1 MEALRAP
8 SLLIAAVLYLAGLV
22 IIGVW
27 ASRRTRTG
35 QDFFAAGRRIGPITL
50 ALAAMAATLSGFTF
64 IGGPGL
70 LYSRGFGA
78 LMIFVPVSIT
88 ATLAAGIVGTR
99 LRLFGE
105 ARGLVTIPEA
115 IGARYR
121 SPAAQGLAAVSI
133 LIAVVGYLATNLL
146 ALGLVTDALFGT
158 GRTTGIW
165 IGAIA
170 VLAYSIGGGILA
182 GVYADVY
189 QGIIMAGASLL
200 VFGLALQTG
209 GGLGEISR
217 TILAS
222 DPAFLGPWGSLGP
235 LAALSLFFVF
245 SLGVLGRP
253 HVLHK
258 FYMVRDPLQI
268 RWFPLANTLAMVIT
282 LLLLFGV
289 GLAIKAMV
297 IRGEVPPLASP
308 DDATPTV
315 LLRSATPALAGVV
328 FAGVVAAIMSTV
340 NSFLNIGAAA
350 IVRDLPGA
358 LGRSPRNELRNG
370 RIATFV
376 IGAAA
381 ALAAQSTG
389 TLVALLGIF
398 GWGLFAASLV
408 PSLALGL
415 TWAGGT
421 RKGAL
426 ASMSCG
432 LGVTLAGELLGYFRV
447 YTIPGGV
454 TVAGIALSSSLLMY
468 LLVSLATRR
477 GSSPPDPDVQLI
489 IEM

>member
-1 MEALRAP
+1 MTGTIIAL
-8 SLLIAAVLYLAGLV
+8 LYLLGLV
-22 IIGVW
+22 VIGAW

-35 QDFFAAGRRIGPITL
+35 QDFFAAGRSIGPITL

-78 LMIFVPVSIT
+78 LMIFLPVSIT
-88 ATLAAGIVGTR
+88 ATLSAGIVGTR
-99 LRLFGE
+99 LQLLGE

-121 SPAAQGLAAVSI
+121 SQAAQGLAAVSI
-133 LIAVVGYLATNLL
+133 LIAVIGYLATNLL

-158 GRTTGIW
+158 GRGTGIW
-165 IGAIA
+165 IGAVA

-182 GVYADVY
+182 GVYADVF
-189 QGIIMAGASLL
+189 QGIIMAGASVL
-200 VFGLALQTG
+200 VFVLALSTG

-217 TILAS
+217 TILAA
-222 DPAFLGPWGSLGP
+222 DPGFLRPWGTMSP
-235 LAALSLFFVF
+235 FAALSLFFVF
-245 SLGVLGRP
+245 SLGVLGQP

-258 FYMVRDPLQI
+258 FYMVKDPMRI
-268 RWFPLANTLAMVIT
+268 RWFPLANTLAMVVT

-289 GLAIKAMV
+289 GLAMKALV
-297 IRGEVPPLASP
+297 VRGELPALINP
-308 DDATPTV
+308 DDATPTF
-315 LLRSATPALAGVV
+315 LLRFASPALSGVL

-350 IVRDLPGA
+350 MVRDLPGA
-358 LGRSPRNELRNG
+358 FGKVTRNELRSG
-370 RIATFV
+370 RIATLV
-376 IGAAA
+376 IGVAAG
-381 ALAAQSTG
+381 LAAQSTG

-398 GWGLFAASLV
+398 GWGLFAACLV

-421 RKGAL
+421 RYGAL
-426 ASMSCG
+426 ASMGCG
-432 LGVTLAGELLGYFRV
+432 LFVTLLGELLGYFKV
-447 YTIPGGV
+447 YTVPGGV
-454 TVAGIALSSSLLMY
+454 TVAGIALSLSLLVY
-468 LLVSLATRR
+468 LIVSLATRR
-477 GSSPPDPDVQLI
+477 GSPPPDRDVQLI